1 MDVIKS
7 RAKTK
12 ITTFWPMGQKIVV
25 NGQAK
30 QLPRVFRNEHE
41 LREFLDEVLKRAL
54 QKEEY
59 YTEFRGQS
67 FVKLR
72 VNLDKLGMHVDG
84 IDAVEFQFS
93 YNQAKGAYQLITAY
107 PSKGKKV
114 LGYVWDREKQ
124 SGKWIR
130 MG

>member
-1 MDVIKS
+1 
-7 RAKTK
+7 
-12 ITTFWPMGQKIVV
+12 
-25 NGQAK
+25 
-30 QLPRVFRNEHE
+30 LPRVFRSEEE
-41 LREFLDEVLKRAL
+41 LRKFLNEVVEKAL

-72 VNLDKLGMHVDG
+72 VSLDKLGMHIDG

-93 YNQAKGAYQLITAY
+93 YNQAKDAYQLITAY

-114 LGYVWDREKQ
+114 LGYVWSREKQ

>member
-1 MDVIKS
+1 
-7 RAKTK
+7 
-12 ITTFWPMGQKIVV
+12 MGKRIIV
-25 NGQAK
+25 NGQEK
-30 QLPRVFRNEHE
+30 RLPKVFKNEKE
-41 LREFLDEVLKRAL
+41 PREFLDEVLKRAL
-54 QKEEY
+54 QEEEY

-72 VNLDKLGMHVDG
+72 VNLDKLGVHIDG

-107 PSKGKKV
+107 PSKGKNV

>member
-1 MDVIKS
+1 
-7 RAKTK
+7 
-12 ITTFWPMGQKIVV
+12 MGQKIVV